1 MRTDINVIG
10 KEGRGEESDGIRGR
24 ELEIIRYGL
33 LRRNGGKSNI
43 ITNHGREKYGIG
55 TNGTRV
61 KGGSNNGLCHQGY
74 KNNGTCIKLFCDKVS
89 CKDGASRHGRN
100 ANEIG
105 INGRGSTC

>member
-1 MRTDINVIG
+1 MCSNINVIG

-61 KGGSNNGLCHQGY
+61 KGRCNDRLCHQGY
-74 KNNGTCIKLFCDKVS
+74 KDDGTCIELFCDKVR
-89 CKDGASRHGRN
+89 CKDCTSRHSRK
-100 ANEIG
+100 
-105 INGRGSTC
+105 